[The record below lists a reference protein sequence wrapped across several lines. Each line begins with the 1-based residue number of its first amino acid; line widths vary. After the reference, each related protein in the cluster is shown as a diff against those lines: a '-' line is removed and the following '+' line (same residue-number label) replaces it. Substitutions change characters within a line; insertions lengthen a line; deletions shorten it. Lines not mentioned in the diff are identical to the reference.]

1 MNRNIEIKAK
11 ARDFLRQKRLAEE
24 ISETKLE
31 ILHQS
36 DTFFRVESGR
46 LKLRVFNENHGELIF
61 YHRADTKESKTSQ
74 YQISPTNN
82 PQILLETLASA
93 LGIIGTVKKTRY
105 LYRIGQTRIHLDE
118 VENLGSF
125 IEFEYVL
132 QSEET
137 TEKGRQIVSE
147 LMKKL
152 EIEDSD
158 LIATAYLDLL
168 TG

>member
-24 ISETKLE
+24 ISDAKLE

-46 LKLRVFNENHGELIF
+46 LKLRVFDENHGELIF
-61 YHRADTKESKTSQ
+61 YHRADTKGAKTSE

-82 PQILLETLASA
+82 PQILLQTLASA

-105 LYRIGQTRIHLDE
+105 VYRFGQTRIHFDE
-118 VENLGSF
+118 VENLGCF

-132 QSEET
+132 QAEET
-137 TEKGRQIVSE
+137 TENGQRVVRE

-158 LIATAYLDLL
+158 LMATAYLDLL